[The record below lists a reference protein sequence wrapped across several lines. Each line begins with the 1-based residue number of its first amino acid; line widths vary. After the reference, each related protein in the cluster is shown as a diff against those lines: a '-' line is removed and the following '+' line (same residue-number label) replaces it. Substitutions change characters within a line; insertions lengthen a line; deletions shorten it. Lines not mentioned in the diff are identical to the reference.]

1 LTHAS
6 ATPSPAAAP
15 FSGGGLKLSWFVLG
29 GCLAVVLAHDGWATE
44 HAAALRVCPRF
55 GDGFFALPGTDTCLR
70 IEGEAGLDVFAHG
83 SHVKEE
89 RFDGDPFVIA
99 GRPTR
104 KARVSFEPSAGMSF
118 DTRTATAF
126 GTLRT
131 SLKLS
136 TDSEDDRTFGVGGP
150 SRDRGGRGRD
160 EGRSAL
166 KVDTARVQLGGF
178 TAGLTDSFFGI
189 DNPVNYFG
197 THIADFGEEQIL
209 FGYTADLSKD
219 LSASL
224 AIESGEEA
232 DEEEGLFDYV
242 FFGRRRAARDLTD
255 ERLQAPIGVAN
266 LRLKQSWGAAQVSGA
281 VSQTKTRLF
290 SEERPF
296 ENRNEMVGW
305 AAAAGLELDL
315 PQWGE
320 DDAVV
325 LKAATSRA
333 LSFYTIGAGGNV
345 VWTNFDAL
353 RSVDVFTLFSGL
365 VHDWTPTLQSNVG
378 LSFARVN
385 FNLPNGQDRAD
396 GLTVTGNLVWSP
408 VEDLDLGLELIYA
421 RVDAQRDAARLLET
435 TREERGVFGAILRIE
450 RSFGP

>member
-1 LTHAS
+1 MSSRQPAPTAS
-6 ATPSPAAAP
+6 LSA
-15 FSGGGLKLSWFVLG
+15 GGGRLRPSWFVV
-29 GCLAVVLAHDGWATE
+29 GCLAAALASDGWATE
-44 HAAALRVCPRF
+44 RAEALRICPRF
-55 GDGFFALPGTDTCLR
+55 EGFIALPGTDTCLR
-70 IEGEAGLDVFAHG
+70 IEGEAGLDLFAHG
-83 SHVKEE
+83 SHVKDE

-104 KARVSFEPSAGMSF
+104 RNRVSFEPSASVSF

-131 SLKLS
+131 SLELS
-136 TDSEDDRTFGVGGP
+136 TDSDDDRSFGAGGP
-150 SRDRGGRGRD
+150 SRGPGGRGRD

-166 KVDTARVQLGGF
+166 EIDTARVQLGGF

-189 DNPVNYFG
+189 ANPVNYLG

-209 FGYTADLSKD
+209 LGYTADLAKD
-219 LSASL
+219 LSASV

-232 DEEEGLFDYV
+232 DDEDGLFDYV
-242 FFGRRRAARDLTD
+242 LIPRRNADDLTD
-255 ERLQAPIGVAN
+255 ERLQTPVGVAN
-266 LRLKQSWGAAQVSGA
+266 LRFEQSWGAAQVSGA
-281 VSQTKTRLF
+281 VSQTQTRLF

-296 ENRNEMVGW
+296 DNRKDVAGW
-305 AAAAGLELDL
+305 AVAGGVALNL

-320 DDAVV
+320 DDALV

-345 VWTNFDAL
+345 VWTDLDAL
-353 RSVDVFTLFSGL
+353 RTVDVLTLFAGL

-378 LSFARVN
+378 VGFARVN
-385 FNLPNGQDRAD
+385 FNLPNGRDRAD

-408 VEDLDLGLELIYA
+408 VENLDFGLELIYA
-421 RVDAQRDAARLLET
+421 RVDADRVAARLLET
-435 TREERGVFGAILRIE
+435 TDERKGVFGALLRIE